1 MYDQCI
7 YRFRVY
13 MRTNSDYLPNSIN
26 GWVFITEIESVNYA
40 LRTGSL
46 NIILCFIL
54 KEVEL

>member
-1 MYDQCI
+1 
-7 YRFRVY
+7 